1 MLPAAMPCCI
11 DAAHNFLDLI
21 QIKKSLRLKLSSK
34 RFHVQQFP
42 RQPANASTHGCK
54 ESGLD
59 ARRRPELVLEQF
71 LPYRIKRLGE
81 RISVGLS
88 RVYGRDFG
96 ISPPEWRVLVWLM
109 QFDELTARDISG
121 YASVDKATVS
131 RAVQRLEERGLLAR
145 APLPEDQRVQLLSLT
160 ARGDELMS
168 ELLPR
173 VFDWEVRLLAPLSA
187 HDHRDLLSLLD
198 KLERQL
204 EQVCGSA
211 PDLGA
216 AGGLFS

>member
-1 MLPAAMPCCI
+1 M
-11 DAAHNFLDLI
+11 
-21 QIKKSLRLKLSSK
+21 
-34 RFHVQQFP
+34 
-42 RQPANASTHGCK
+42 
-54 ESGLD
+54 D

-131 RAVQRLEERGLLAR
+131 RAVQPLEERGLLAR